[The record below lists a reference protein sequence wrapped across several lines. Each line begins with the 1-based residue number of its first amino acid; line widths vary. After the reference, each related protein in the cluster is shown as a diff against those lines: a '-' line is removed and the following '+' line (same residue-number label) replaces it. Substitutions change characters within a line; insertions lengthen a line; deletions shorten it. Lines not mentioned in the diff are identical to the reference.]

1 LHKSA
6 RGVKDQLRSKG
17 EKVSH
22 YAARDITAMAKEW
35 LTEHRGEL
43 AEQYLAQARAMILS
57 GALGK
62 RARAQLVTEYRKER
76 TVAQRSNFADQEQQ
90 LASCKLEALR
100 TYPNGPDVILDAKIE
115 NYMATCMETH
125 GYKFS
130 FAPSACKVATTSFK
144 REPLC
149 YVPTSL
155 IGRLI
160 YRLGNW
166 RLTPR

>member
-1 LHKSA
+1 M
-6 RGVKDQLRSKG
+6 RS
-17 EKVSH
+17 SWW
-22 YAARDITAMAKEW
+22 AIAI
-35 LTEHRGEL
+35 
-43 AEQYLAQARAMILS
+43 ILLLP
-57 GALGK
+57 LGGC
-62 RARAQLVTEYRKER
+62 
-76 TVAQRSNFADQEQQ
+76 FADQEQQ

-100 TYPNGPDVILDAKIE
+100 TYPNEPDVILDAKIE
-115 NYMATCMETH
+115 DYMATCMETH

-144 REPLC
+144 REPHC